1 MVPDYMLAAFT
12 PLSNVYSN
20 NGRESRGSTAGNF
33 APGTG
38 GKTEWGRRRFASH
51 GVNLWNGLPKDT
63 KAISK
68 LQNFKTSVKYLA
80 KNNYKFYRLKW

>member
-1 MVPDYMLAAFT
+1 MTVIPIYDVIDDNSDIK

-20 NGRESRGSTAGNF
+20 NGRESRGSTVGNF

-51 GVNLWNGLPKDT
+51 GVNLWNGLLKDT

-68 LQNFKTSVKYLA
+68 
-80 KNNYKFYRLKW
+80 